1 MLLSEYLRDLTAI
14 AADLTETGLIL
25 SSELTS
31 NFRTSK
37 IGLVKGNMLFT
48 DDSTLFFKEYLDLR
62 YVIEKEMYAFH
73 YQDENGRLLFRYDNA
88 SHRPSLDFTDHKHIG
103 GQIIPSDPP
112 DLRDVLEEI
121 INEYLMV

>member
-1 MLLSEYLRDLTAI
+1 MLSEYLRNLTAI
-14 AADLTETGLIL
+14 VADMSEAGLLL

-37 IGLVKGNMLFT
+37 IGLVKGAVLFT

-88 SHRPSLDFTDHKHIG
+88 SHKPSLDFIDHKHIG
-103 GQIIPSDPP
+103 EQIIPSKVPN
-112 DLRDVLEEI
+112 LGNVLEEI
-121 INEYLMV
+121 INDYLMA

>member
-14 AADLTETGLIL
+14 VADLTETGLIL

-31 NFRTSK
+31 NFRTNK
-37 IGLVKGNMLFT
+37 IGLVKGVVIFT

-88 SHRPSLDFTDHKHIG
+88 SHKPSLNFTDHKHIG
-103 GQIIPSDPP
+103 EQIFPSDPP
-112 DLRDVLEEI
+112 DLGDVLEEI
-121 INEYLMV
+121 INDYLTV